1 MRLKVLSKF
10 VDGLTAGPTAL
21 EMAQRE
27 LEEAKVDILKAFTSR
42 EYADAMVQYN
52 QARIDRL
59 TDYIAINKK
68 PL

>member
-21 EMAQRE
+21 EMAERE
-27 LEEAKVDILKAFTSR
+27 LEEANVNLLKAYTSL
-42 EYADAMVQYN
+42 EYADAMVRYN

>member
-27 LEEAKVDILKAFTSR
+27 LEEANVNLLKAYTSL
-42 EYADAMVQYN
+42 EYADAMVRYN

>member
-1 MRLKVLSKF
+1 MRLKAWSKF
-10 VDGLTAGPTAL
+10 VDSLTAGPTAL
-21 EMAQRE
+21 ELAQRE
-27 LEEAKVDILKAFTSR
+27 LAEAKVDILKAFTSL
-42 EYADAMVQYN
+42 EYADAMVRYN